1 MKVTARNARLKDKPG
16 PSNHAPMKIDSHHH
30 FWSYSAEE
38 YPWIGNSMAA
48 LRRDFLPEHLQAEIA
63 AAGIDGVVSVQARQT
78 VGETEWLLSLADGN
92 DFIKGVV
99 GWVPL
104 ADAGVREVIAKFA
117 ANPKLRA
124 VRHVVQEEP
133 DDRFI
138 LRADFNRGVS
148 LLREFELVYDI
159 LIFERQLAAS
169 TEFVDRHP
177 QQVFVL
183 DHLAKPRIGDR
194 AIAPWRA
201 NIRELARRENVF
213 CKVSGMVT
221 EADWK
226 TWSEEQLRP
235 YFDVALDAF
244 GPKRLMFGSDWP
256 VCLAASGYARWME
269 LVRKFAA
276 GLSADEQAWLFGKTA
291 VLAYSLP

>member
-1 MKVTARNARLKDKPG
+1 
-16 PSNHAPMKIDSHHH
+16 MKIDSHHH
-30 FWSYSAEE
+30 FWSYSVEE
-38 YPWIGNSMAA
+38 YPWIGDSMSA
-48 LRRDFLPEHLQAEIA
+48 LRRDFLPEHLKAEIA
-63 AAGIDGVVSVQARQT
+63 AVGIDGVVSVQARQT

-92 DFIKGVV
+92 DFIKAVV

-104 ADAGVREVIAKFA
+104 AEACVREVIAKFA

-124 VRHVVQEEP
+124 VRHVVQDEP

-138 LRADFNRGVS
+138 LREDFNRGVS
-148 LLREFELVYDI
+148 VLREFGLVYDI

-169 TEFVDRHP
+169 IEFVDRHP

-183 DHLAKPRIGDR
+183 DHIAKPRIGDG
-194 AIAPWRA
+194 AIEPWRA

-226 TWSEEQLRP
+226 TWSAEQLRP
-235 YFDVALDAF
+235 YFDAVLEAF
-244 GPKRLMFGSDWP
+244 GPKRLMFGTDWP
-256 VCLAASGYARWME
+256 VCLAASGYARWVE
-269 LVRKFAA
+269 TVRKFAA
-276 GLSADEQAWLFGKTA
+276 GLSADEQEWVFGKTA
-291 VLAYSLP
+291 VRAYSLA

>member
-1 MKVTARNARLKDKPG
+1 MR
-16 PSNHAPMKIDSHHH
+16 IDSHHH

-38 YPWIGNSMAA
+38 YPWIGDAMAG
-48 LRRDFLPEHLQAEIA
+48 LRRDFLPEHLKTEIA
-63 AAGIDGVVSVQARQT
+63 AVGIDGVVSVQARQT
-78 VGETEWLLSLADGN
+78 VGETAWLLSLADGN

-104 ADAGVREVIAKFA
+104 AEPGVREVIAKFA

-124 VRHVVQEEP
+124 VRHVVQDEP

-138 LRADFNRGVS
+138 LREDFNCGVS
-148 LLREFELVYDI
+148 VLKDFGLVYDI
-159 LIFERQLAAS
+159 LIFERHLAPS
-169 TEFVDRHP
+169 IEFVDRHP

-183 DHLAKPRIGDR
+183 DHIAKPRIGDGSPE
-194 AIAPWRA
+194 PWRK
-201 NIRELARRENVF
+201 NTRELARRQNVF
-213 CKVSGMVT
+213 CKVSGMAT

-235 YFDVALDAF
+235 YFDVVLEAF
-244 GPKRLMFGSDWP
+244 GPKRLMFGTDWP

-269 LVRKFAA
+269 TVRKFAA
-276 GLSADEQAWLFGKTA
+276 GLSADEQEWLFGKTA
-291 VLAYSLP
+291 EQAYGLK